1 MGKLLFTAAIVASAA
16 FATPASAAVVILATN
31 VDLRSG
37 PATVG
42 VTQTDRFTFSFQ
54 PREQFDPSP
63 VLVSTTGN
71 AAVTAFFGAPSVSFT
86 ERPTVF
92 GPSSFPGFASIPNP
106 TRAPFSL
113 SPSDLGLRFTIG
125 ADDFFGFARFAGPTL
140 FSVAFETDANTPIRA
155 GSSATVSA
163 VPEPAT
169 WAMMLV
175 GFGVVGYSM
184 RKQPRAKTQPA

>member
-1 MGKLLFTAAIVASAA
+1 MGKLLFTAAIVASAVIA
-16 FATPASAAVVILATN
+16 APASAAVVILATN

-92 GPSSFPGFASIPNP
+92 GP
-106 TRAPFSL
+106 R
-113 SPSDLGLRFTIG
+113 LRTHKQ
-125 ADDFFGFARFAGPTL
+125 DSQSR
-140 FSVAFETDANTPIRA
+140 S
-155 GSSATVSA
+155 
-163 VPEPAT
+163 
-169 WAMMLV
+169 
-175 GFGVVGYSM
+175 GVIHALQLQLQERGVE
-184 RKQPRAKTQPA
+184 